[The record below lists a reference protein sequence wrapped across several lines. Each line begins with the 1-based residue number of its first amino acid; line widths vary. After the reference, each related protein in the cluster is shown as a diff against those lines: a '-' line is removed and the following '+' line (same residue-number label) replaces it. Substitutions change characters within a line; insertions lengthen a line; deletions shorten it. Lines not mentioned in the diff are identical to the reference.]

1 MRATS
6 QALANVRREL
16 RERDAIIEG
25 RDAMIEE
32 EKRKAAAASETWQK
46 EKKALEERLQE
57 DLDASNREC
66 RRLKSK
72 VSNLQDELDN
82 YEVTVG
88 NQKMEI
94 TKLSTTVGGVHREA
108 NGMYARIYVRIDG
121 CLVRPLQKGQRMID
135 RMCFSLFCV
144 IFKII

>member
-1 MRATS
+1 MS
-6 QALANVRREL
+6 LSVVYREL
-16 RERDAIIEG
+16 I
-25 RDAMIEE
+25 
-32 EKRKAAAASETWQK
+32 QQ
-46 EKKALEERLQE
+46 ALEERLQE
-57 DLDASNREC
+57 DLDASDREC

-88 NQKMEI
+88 NQKTEI